1 MKGTVTIDH
10 GMNLTLDDNT
20 VRHAFGHWLAGI
32 EAGHV
37 DVQFTECRGQTDET
51 GLPVLVGL

>member
-10 GMNLTLDDNT
+10 GMNLALDEHT
-20 VRHAFGHWLAGI
+20 VRHAFGRRLAAI
-32 EAGHV
+32 ETGHV
-37 DVQFTECRGQTDET
+37 DVQFTECRGQMDET